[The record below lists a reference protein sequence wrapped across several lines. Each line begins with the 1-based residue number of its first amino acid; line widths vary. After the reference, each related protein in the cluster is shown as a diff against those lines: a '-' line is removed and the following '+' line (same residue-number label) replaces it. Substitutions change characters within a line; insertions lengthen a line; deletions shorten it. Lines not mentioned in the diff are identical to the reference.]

1 MILSLQLLHNGT
13 LSCLGLVK
21 LTMQMNRTV
30 NILLDTDKSVGD
42 GDYRPEIEDAEYCNA
57 SNTCLYE
64 LSLLKSHYHPVVKKY
79 ASHIAYEAPAIGE
92 GSLPP
97 EYAKWYVTKILFCVN
112 IY

>member
-21 LTMQMNRTV
+21 LSMQMNTAV

-57 SNTCLYE
+57 SSTCLYE
-64 LSLLKSHYHPVVKKY
+64 LSLLRSHYHPVVRKY
-79 ASHIAYEAPAIGE
+79 ASHIAHEAPAVGE

-97 EYAKWYVTKILFCVN
+97 EYAKWYVLKIL
-112 IY
+112 IYNNM